1 MNPLLAHQQIRTQ
14 KNWQARLWIV
24 HSTSKATQRPNLSQ
38 ILKRPNTFSTF
49 FKRFVENSLA
59 WKFLQKS
66 LQTQSTKIKD
76 QVITFLPTSLR
87 IHPALLVSKI
97 SKGGESSSK
106 LVAMDATPR
115 LAHQKKS
122 QFSVRNLGSPKSKSS
137 KSIWK
142 CGENGSVFWMLCGW
156 HVTNGPSLN
165 IHLTF
170 NQKPPGRSQAKSST
184 TRRDLS
190 TMLCGSP
197 HLGCWRSWVANKD
210 KASVAQWDEVSDY
223 LTWLCLK
230 NLKITAS
237 ELKTHIFGNVF
248 RSHHWSV
255 FPHMARRF
263 RRKVTQRLRSKAA
276 PWEAF
281 SWMKGRTAT
290 EWCVKKTHRPAL
302 LGLDLSKSAIAAP
315 IWLAACMYPTGY
327 SCSGKT

>member
-1 MNPLLAHQQIRTQ
+1 MI
-14 KNWQARLWIV
+14 
-24 HSTSKATQRPNLSQ
+24 
-38 ILKRPNTFSTF
+38 KRQ
-49 FKRFVENSLA
+49 L
-59 WKFLQKS
+59 
-66 LQTQSTKIKD
+66 D
-76 QVITFLPTSLR
+76 HTFLPTSLR
-87 IHPALLVSKI
+87 IHPTLLVSKI

-156 HVTNGPSLN
+156 HVTNGLSLN
-165 IHLTF
+165 IHWSF
-170 NQKPPGRSQAKSST
+170 NRKPPGRSQAKSST

-190 TMLCGSP
+190 TMRCGSP
-197 HLGCWRSWVANKD
+197 HRGCWRSWVANKD
-210 KASVAQWDEVSDY
+210 KASVAQWDEVSDS

-230 NLKITAS
+230 TW
-237 ELKTHIFGNVF
+237 
-248 RSHHWSV
+248 RSPHPNSKHTYSATCSRRHHWSV

-281 SWMKGRTAT
+281 SWMEGSKLPLNDA
-290 EWCVKKTHRPAL
+290 WKK
-302 LGLDLSKSAIAAP
+302 
-315 IWLAACMYPTGY
+315 PTGLAGFGPLQICH
-327 SCSGKT
+327 CSAHLTGSLHVSNWIHLQW